1 MNKFFKRLALLLAV
15 LMIVSMMPVQLF
27 ADNSVI
33 TYVNNGTENGEDGT
47 TTTEVASYVTVE
59 LEFGSN
65 VSAEDIVAAKALY
78 EGKKFDTCKA
88 ANEAYMALFG
98 VTWGKGYLD
107 VTDNSAPLYKYA
119 GVSGSVAEVK
129 YYIHGTLAGFTSL
142 QSNGNNI
149 DCSVGGN
156 HQIARTS
163 ISIIGVNDEN
173 GGKAKL
179 TDGNIQAYVAGGYI
193 SSFTASG
200 KLTIDNI
207 EFTSTT
213 STTVGASAAK
223 DANSTQEV
231 TSAEMEIKNCK
242 FNGRLYVYDNF
253 DNAGVMTYNI
263 HDNVFD
269 GANYNG
275 DSNAYAIFAQCKGGN
290 KLIIADNR

>member
-98 VTWGKGYLD
+98 VTWKKGYLD

-129 YYIHGTLAGFTSL
+129 
-142 QSNGNNI
+142 
-149 DCSVGGN
+149 
-156 HQIARTS
+156 
-163 ISIIGVNDEN
+163 
-173 GGKAKL
+173 
-179 TDGNIQAYVAGGYI
+179 
-193 SSFTASG
+193 
-200 KLTIDNI
+200 
-207 EFTSTT
+207 
-213 STTVGASAAK
+213 
-223 DANSTQEV
+223 
-231 TSAEMEIKNCK
+231 
-242 FNGRLYVYDNF
+242 
-253 DNAGVMTYNI
+253 
-263 HDNVFD
+263 
-269 GANYNG
+269 
-275 DSNAYAIFAQCKGGN
+275 
-290 KLIIADNR
+290 